1 MVAMNSPESSI
12 SPRLGLADAHMYAR
26 TVYMLAQTFFIRD
39 FQQNLLL
46 CAHKYD
52 FDIRLYDRI
61 DAFVDMVNAGSEEDL
76 FVVDLDCL
84 NNLYDNRKLF
94 LHDLLELLPDS
105 CNYVYLQTERQSNR
119 MELQRRLIEHNC
131 LAYLEKP
138 FTNEYLVEKLFNLI
152 TQRKRDL
159 SCRILYLGDEVEI
172 DYDALVHEN
181 VEWVTL
187 SDLAVLNRTM
197 KDVNPSLLLISEQVY
212 RQHREIAQIV
222 RKNIEFDYSLEIF
235 LHQTRTTRFERLAE
249 MLDDGIDDL
258 IMPFP
263 PDLFARYLLNRV
275 RRIRTSKKLIN
286 QDRATGLLNKVGFQN
301 AAVETIKRASRLKVP
316 LTLCITDIDKFKTIN
331 DTWGHYF
338 GDIVIKRI
346 AMTLAHGLGENDLLG
361 RFGGEEFVL
370 LMWNTGPDEA
380 VVRMND
386 LRQMFNLVEF
396 EPEPGDPRYF
406 SFSGGVAC
414 YPQFHT
420 ETELFLQAD
429 ERLYDAK
436 QNGRNQICI

>member
-1 MVAMNSPESSI
+1 MTVSHNQDPSLDA
-12 SPRLGLADAHMYAR
+12 RLYPR
-26 TVYMLAQTFFIRD
+26 TVHMLAQTFFIRD
-39 FQQNLLL
+39 CQQNLLL

-52 FDIRLYDRI
+52 FDILLYDRI
-61 DAFVDMVNAGSEEDL
+61 DEFVQMVRIGGDEDL

-94 LHDLLELLPDS
+94 LHDLLALLPDD
-105 CNYVYLQTERQSNR
+105 CNYIYLQTERQSNR
-119 MELQRRLIEHNC
+119 LDLQRRLIEHNC

-138 FTNEYLVEKLFNLI
+138 FTNEYLVEKLFTLI

-159 SCRILYLGDEVEI
+159 VCRVLYLGDEVEI
-172 DYDALVHEN
+172 NYDALVSEN

-187 SDLAVLNRTM
+187 SDLATLNRVM
-197 KDVNPSLLLISEQVY
+197 KEVHPSLLLISEQIY
-212 RQHREIAQIV
+212 QQHREVAQIV

-235 LHQTRTTRFERLAE
+235 LHQTRHARFERLGE
-249 MLDDGIDDL
+249 MLADGFDDL
-258 IMPFP
+258 ISPLP
-263 PDLFARYLLNRV
+263 PDLFARYLLNRI
-275 RRIRTSKKLIN
+275 RRIRTSKNLIN

-301 AAVETIKRASRLKVP
+301 AVVETIKRASKMKVP
-316 LTLCITDIDKFKTIN
+316 LALCVTDIDKFKAIN

-346 AMTLAHGLGENDLLG
+346 AMQLAHGLGDNDLLG

-370 LMWNTGPDEA
+370 LMWNTKPEEA
-380 VVRMND
+380 MVRINE
-386 LRQMFNLVEF
+386 LREAFTQVEF
-396 EPEPGDPRYF
+396 EPEPNDIRHF

-414 YPQFHT
+414 YPQF
-420 ETELFLQAD
+420 ESEAELFMQAD
-429 ERLYDAK
+429 ECLYTAK